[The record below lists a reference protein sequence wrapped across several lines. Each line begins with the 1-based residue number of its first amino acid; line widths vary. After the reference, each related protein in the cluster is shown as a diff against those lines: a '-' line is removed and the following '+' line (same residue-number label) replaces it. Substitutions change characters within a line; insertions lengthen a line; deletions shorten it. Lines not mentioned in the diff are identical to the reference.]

1 MDVKI
6 LLSAFLLCCCLD
18 CAYGDVASDWIMF
31 YRSVFNQYNKNSFP
45 RSKQSD
51 TVTVTISYY
60 LNGINNFDEV
70 GGVLKT
76 VGFLKV
82 EWKNELAR
90 WAEKPRGMSAAI
102 PDTMIPISDLWHP
115 PITLANSVNS
125 LAELGSTEDF
135 IWSKYDGSQIWRPAV
150 ILSSS
155 CSTNPLYFPFDTQ
168 ECNLTFR
175 AWDHIKS
182 EITLIPAGTKANL
195 DFFSPSE
202 TWELMDSKVMEWER
216 DSVSYLTFTLVIRRI
231 PLWFIINMA
240 APIGL
245 LGLLTTFVFLLP
257 IEEGRVGYA
266 LGSFLTF
273 SVYLS
278 YIIDSLPKTSEPMS
292 YLTIYIVIQVIMSG
306 SVSCISVFT
315 VRLYLKDEDAR
326 IPKCMAVFIGFICC
340 KFCCK
345 DNEDENEKDKEKK
358 AIEVKDNTDETAFSP
373 DGENEAPPPE
383 EENAQPE
390 DMPSSVKFGVANIK
404 WRPVD
409 TEGEEFGGDEDK
421 IPFIDVEV
429 PRVGW
434 KMVAKSIDVFFFFG
448 TIATHTVLA
457 FTFLLPIVVQ
467 Y

>member
-1 MDVKI
+1 MKQTL
-6 LLSAFLLCCCLD
+6 LLSALCIFSSFIFVN
-18 CAYGDVASDWIMF
+18 GDVASDWIMF
-31 YRSVFNQYNKNSFP
+31 YRSIFNQYNKYSFP
-45 RSKQSD
+45 RVKQSH
-51 TVTVTISYY
+51 TVDVTLSYY

-70 GGVLKT
+70 AGELKT

-90 WAEKPRGMSAAI
+90 WADQPGGMSAAI
-102 PDTMIPISDLWHP
+102 TDTMIPISDLWFP
-115 PITLANSVNS
+115 PLALVNSVNS
-125 LAELGSTEDF
+125 LAVLGSSEDLVAVQNT
-135 IWSKYDGSQIWRPAV
+135 GENVWRPAV

-168 ECNLTFR
+168 TCNLTFR
-175 AWDHIKS
+175 AWDHIQS
-182 EITLIPAGTKANL
+182 EITLKATDTKVRL

-202 TWELMDSKVMEWER
+202 QWELRDTEIISWER
-216 DSVSYLTFTLVIRRI
+216 EDISYLTFSLKLRRI
-231 PLWFIINMA
+231 PLWFVINMA

-278 YIIDSLPKTSEPMS
+278 YIIDSLPRTSDPMS

-315 VRLYLKDEDAR
+315 VKLYMKDEEAR
-326 IPKCMAVFIGFICC
+326 IPNYMALCIGFICC
-340 KFCCK
+340 KFCSK
-345 DNEDENEKDKEKK
+345 DEEIEKEKTAAELEEK
-358 AIEVKDNTDETAFSP
+358 ENDNLGFSP
-373 DGENEAPPPE
+373 DEENENQQNQESSPQPE
-383 EENAQPE
+383 ELPT
-390 DMPSSVKFGVANIK
+390 SSKFGVPNIK
-404 WRPVD
+404 WKPMD
-409 TEGEEFGGDEDK
+409 ADGAEICPDEDR
-421 IPFIDVEV
+421 IAFLNVEV

-434 KMVAKSIDVFFFFG
+434 KMVAKTIDIIFFLG
-448 TIATHTVLA
+448 TIAAHTVLA
-457 FTFLLPIVVQ
+457 FFFLLPIVIQ